1 MFMAN
6 EDYQY
11 SALEQHLTRAKNLEP
26 RHTASPSHI
35 RARRTGR
42 PASA

>member
-11 SALEQHLTRAKNLEP
+11 SAL
-26 RHTASPSHI
+26 
-35 RARRTGR
+35 
-42 PASA
+42 